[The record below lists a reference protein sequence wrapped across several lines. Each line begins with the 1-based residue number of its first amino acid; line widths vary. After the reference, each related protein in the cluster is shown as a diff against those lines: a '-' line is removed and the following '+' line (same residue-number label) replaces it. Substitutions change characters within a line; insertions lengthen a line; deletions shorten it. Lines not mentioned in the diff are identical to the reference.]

1 MKMPLLVRM
10 KVNEVQ
16 LLSQSFCLNK
26 FFSLL
31 LIYETQSKVDT
42 VSTIWQTVTMLSFL
56 SLSIMQQ
63 LGS

>member
-1 MKMPLLVRM
+1 MPLLVRM